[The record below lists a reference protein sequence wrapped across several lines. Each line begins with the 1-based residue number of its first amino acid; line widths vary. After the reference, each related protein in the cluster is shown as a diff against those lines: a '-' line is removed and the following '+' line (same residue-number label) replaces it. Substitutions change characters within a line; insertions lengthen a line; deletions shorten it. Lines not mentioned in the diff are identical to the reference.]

1 VPRTASASDV
11 AELFLR
17 VVPQVMR
24 LVAADIRRSGL
35 DIEPLYIH
43 LLRNLSSEGRS
54 LGELAEVLSV
64 SAPTMSKTISTL
76 EARKWVARQRSETD
90 GRVVMVGLTPEG
102 RSTLH
107 KAEEYMVRRIAE
119 ALDALSDE
127 ERARLS
133 SGLEILGDVFS
144 RVPSG
149 TESARTP

>member
-1 VPRTASASDV
+1 
-11 AELFLR
+11 
-17 VVPQVMR
+17 MR
-24 LVAADIRRSGL
+24 GDAGAGGRGGATAADLEAAGFEEEAL
-35 DIEPLYIH
+35 GVGVEEHVEDAFAQV
-43 LLRNLSSEGRS
+43 EGRS
-54 LGELAEVLSV
+54 LGDLADVLSV

-76 EARKWVARQRSETD
+76 EARKWVARQKSETD